1 MKYMTTSK
9 PTILSG
15 IQPSGELHVGNY
27 LGALKNFVALQN
39 SGQYQCYF
47 TAVDYHAMTE
57 GPSPEELAASTRSL
71 IASYLAAGLDPKKS
85 TIFVQSQVP
94 GHTELAWVL
103 STITPVAELFR
114 MTQYKDKAA
123 KQAKNI
129 NAGLLTY
136 PVLMAAD
143 ILIYHSTHVPVGHDQ
158 LQHLE
163 ISRMAARWFNNRY
176 GEYFTEPQT
185 LLTEMPRVMSIIDP
199 TRKMSKSAGDVHCLY
214 LIDEP
219 EVILKKLKRA
229 ESDSGAGDSAGGK
242 NLFDLLKQF
251 ADADTVNYFTKQRV
265 AKSIKF
271 GELKVKLAEA
281 IAEHFADFRAKRAEF
296 NAHPE
301 KLDKVIA
308 DGAKAAAKVTAQTMA
323 EVRRRVG
330 LV

>member
-1 MKYMTTSK
+1 MTTSK

-114 MTQYKDKAA
+114 MTQYKDKSA

-176 GEYFTEPQT
+176 GEYFAEPQT

-199 TRKMSKSAGDVHCLY
+199 TRKMSKSAGDAHCIY

-242 NLFDLLKQF
+242 NLFALLEEF
-251 ADADTVNYFTKQRV
+251 ADADVVKYFTKQRA
-265 AKSIKF
+265 AKAIKF
-271 GELKVKLAEA
+271 GELKAKLAEA
-281 IAEHFADFRAKRAEF
+281 IAEHFAGFRAKRAEL
-296 NAHPE
+296 NKHPE
-301 KLDKVIA
+301 QLDKIMVA
-308 DGAKAAAKVTAQTMA
+308 GAKAASKITAQTMT

-330 LV
+330 LL